1 MSNNHYEM
9 TVFGKEY
16 KLIAIE
22 SNGNSLMFRAED
34 NSEFPPIYNEH
45 TKLNL
50 RISIKLPNGF
60 YKNAVVTRA
69 PYGQFMVS
77 FI

>member
-22 SNGNSLMFRAED
+22 SNSNSLMFRAED
-34 NSEFPPIYNEH
+34 NSELPPIYSEH

-50 RISIKLPNGF
+50 RLRIKMPNGF
-60 YKNAVVTRA
+60 YKSATVTRA
-69 PYGQFMVS
+69 PYGMFAVS